1 VAEVIVEAEVRLWG
15 QTVAAVV
22 ELDNGRI
29 IFEYADDFRRSGLEI
44 SPVHLPLSLAGPQ
57 SFEEL
62 QRQPAFQGLP
72 GVLADA
78 LPDKFGNQV
87 IRSYFAAR
95 GQGEQ
100 ALRPV
105 QRLLYVGERG
115 LGALTFHPAE
125 QLGIHPAVQEAL
137 EIAALVAD
145 ARRIVEGDADVTIPE
160 IYRISASAGGM
171 RPKAVVLYN
180 AGRREIRSGY
190 AEPRA
195 GDVPALLKFDGV
207 GDGASAD
214 ELGYP
219 QPYNRVEAAY
229 MRMAAAAGIEVAEVE
244 VLESDGYTHL
254 IVPRFDIEGSNRI
267 HQHTFGGLA
276 HVDYHVPGS
285 SSYEEYLRSIYRLG
299 MPQAAV
305 EEGFRR
311 MVFNL
316 LAVNQDDHVKNQS
329 FHMRPDGAWSL
340 TPAYDITFV
349 KGRGFTAQHQM
360 RVQDKMSDI
369 TMADVLAV
377 AEIFDI
383 RRAGAIVDDVQSAI
397 ARWEAFSEDFDVAPD
412 KVAAIRA
419 ELDRRARLTAG

>member
-1 VAEVIVEAEVRLWG
+1 
-15 QTVAAVV
+15 
-22 ELDNGRI
+22 
-29 IFEYADDFRRSGLEI
+29 
-44 SPVHLPLSLAGPQ
+44 
-57 SFEEL
+57 
-62 QRQPAFQGLP
+62 
-72 GVLADA
+72 
-78 LPDKFGNQV
+78 
-87 IRSYFAAR
+87 
-95 GQGEQ
+95 
-100 ALRPV
+100 
-105 QRLLYVGERG
+105 VGERG